1 MWTCFYEILLACVFS
16 PIPETLTSLRLQ
28 YMQVIMCSI
37 FFLLPFPSP
46 SLRSHLRICDLM
58 IIDEVAL
65 QFVVFLQSILVICM
79 LRIHSVCS
87 YRDSVSR
94 ACVAHWISRPH
105 RPRCQHNLTTVKP
118 KFHSARHVSSRH
130 VRRVKPMHFGCVELV
145 EQNGLTRSTR
155 GTFRVETWRDVTS
168 QVKFGFN
175 TVLGVG

>member
-1 MWTCFYEILLACVFS
+1 MFLRDFARMRVFS
-16 PIPETLTSLRLQ
+16 HSRNLDVTSITVHASYYVQ
-28 YMQVIMCSI
+28 H
-37 FFLLPFPSP
+37 FLSPAFPLPFPSISP
-46 SLRSHLRICDLM
+46 SHLWSHDY
-58 IIDEVAL
+58 
-65 QFVVFLQSILVICM
+65 SILVICM